1 MRVMLLVTDLER
13 GGTPLRIAR
22 LARGLKREGIEAHV
36 GCLAPA
42 GSVSREL
49 DRDGIATFACDA
61 AGPRDFGALARLSAH
76 VRRIRPAL
84 IHANLTHA
92 NVAARLIGL
101 RHRIPVIGSTATIEV
116 ERRWHLRLERW
127 TSRLDRRHVVNSRA
141 VAEHVK
147 AVFGLPS
154 SKIAIVPPSVDR
166 RQASTD
172 RSSARRAMQIAEH
185 ELAVLWAG
193 RLDPV
198 KRLEI
203 VVRCAEI
210 LSDVPSRFL
219 LAGEGPFREELERCI
234 RLSSAASR
242 VSLLGW
248 RDDLPTLM
256 AAADVFIFPS
266 MTEGMPNAVL
276 EAMAAGLPIVAA
288 DIPVLRE
295 LSGDGQRMVLVD
307 SGEAVAYAD
316 ELRRLAVDGGR
327 RERLGRD
334 AAGWAS
340 EHLDHD
346 ATVGAVIGIYRQV
359 VGPSRRT

>member
-13 GGTPLRIAR
+13 GGTPRRIAR
-22 LARGLKREGIEAHV
+22 LARGLAREGIVAHV
-36 GCLAPA
+36 GCLARA
-42 GSVSREL
+42 GPVSSEL

-61 AGPRDFGALARLSAH
+61 AGPRDFAALARLSAH

-127 TSRLDRRHVVNSRA
+127 TARLDRRHVVNSRA

-147 AVFGLPS
+147 AVFRLPV

-166 RQASTD
+166 PQTPTD
-172 RSSARRAMQIAEH
+172 RSSARRTLQIAEH
-185 ELAVLWAG
+185 ELAVLWVG

-210 LSDVPSRFL
+210 LSDVPSHFL

-316 ELRRLAVDGGR
+316 ELRRLAADSGR
-327 RERLGRD
+327 RERLGH
-334 AAGWAS
+334 AAAEWAS
-340 EHLDHD
+340 QHLDHD
-346 ATVGAVIGIYRQV
+346 ATVRAVIGIYRQAI
-359 VGPSRRT
+359 GPSRRT